1 MPPSS
6 LETLAPA
13 SLAEP
18 KLYVRADEHSVL
30 RVGATRVMLDSV
42 VASFRQ
48 GHSAETIQQQYP
60 AASLEEI
67 YGAIA
72 WYLAHEDAVLPYLA
86 RQGSIWD
93 REREKAER
101 RLSPVVQRLRALQ
114 KTSSA
119 QSS

>member
-1 MPPSS
+1 MSPSS
-6 LETLAPA
+6 PEILVPA
-13 SLAEP
+13 SLVEP
-18 KLYVRADEHSVL
+18 KLYVRVDEHSVL
-30 RVGATRVMLDSV
+30 RVGTTRVMLDSV
-42 VASFRQ
+42 IASFRQ

-72 WYLAHEDAVLPYLA
+72 WYLAHEDVVLPYLA

-93 REREKAER
+93 REREEAER
-101 RLSPVVQRLRALQ
+101 RLSPVVRRLRARQ
-114 KTSSA
+114 KASSA